1 MATGSIRVCLGL
13 KAFIAAGPRRP
24 ASHSASPAHAPR
36 IAPFLLAAF
45 AWGLS
50 PLPVPA
56 IAAPASPD
64 REVSIVFVGDVMVA
78 ERPGELITAG
88 IDPFRAFAPLLDAH
102 DLRIGNLECV
112 VATGGDALAKPYTFR
127 ADPNVLPVLKRHF
140 DGLSLANNHSGDFG
154 KQAFAEQLDLMR
166 SAGLPGFGGG
176 RNATEAHA
184 PLILERDGLRI
195 ALLGYVEFK
204 PRSFEADAT
213 RPGVAWSGEDEQ
225 VIEDIVA
232 ARRDHHAD
240 IVIPYLHWGWEEE
253 AQPSPRLRAF
263 ARRMIDAGA
272 DMVVGG
278 HPHVTQG
285 ADVYKGKPII
295 YSLGNFLFNS
305 FETEAT
311 TTGWVL
317 SAQVGPEGVRSWRT
331 HVARLDADG
340 VPWPAGSVASPCGQA
355 GATTVNLCKGSP

>member
-1 MATGSIRVCLGL
+1 MKRLL
-13 KAFIAAGPRRP
+13 LPL
-24 ASHSASPAHAPR
+24 
-36 IAPFLLAAF
+36 LLAPCLTQA
-45 AWGLS
+45 AT
-50 PLPVPA
+50 PA
-56 IAAPASPD
+56 

-78 ERPGELITAG
+78 ERPGELIAAG
-88 IDPFRAFAPLLDAH
+88 TDPLAPFQPLLARH

-112 VATGGDALAKPYTFR
+112 VATRGSALAKPYTFR
-127 ADPNVLPVLKRHF
+127 ADPRVLPVLKRHF
-140 DGLSLANNHSGDFG
+140 DAMSLANNHSGDFG
-154 KQAFAEQLDLMR
+154 KAAFAEQLGLMR
-166 SAGLPGFGGG
+166 QAGLPYFGGG
-176 RNATEAHA
+176 HDLAEAHA
-184 PLILERDGLRI
+184 PLILERNGLRI

-225 VIEDIVA
+225 VLQDVID
-232 ARRDHHAD
+232 ARRIHRAD
-240 IVIPYLHWGWEEE
+240 IVIPFMHWGWEEE
-253 AQPSPRLRAF
+253 AQPSPRLRAL
-263 ARRMIDAGA
+263 ARRLIDAGA

-295 YSLGNFLFNS
+295 YSLGNFLFNG

-317 SAQVGPEGVRSWRT
+317 SATLGPDGVREWRT

-340 VPWPAGSVASPCGQA
+340 VPHPAPAASSPCGRA
-355 GATTVNLCKGSP
+355 GDGAVRECVETP

>member
-1 MATGSIRVCLGL
+1 M
-13 KAFIAAGPRRP
+13 RP
-24 ASHSASPAHAPR
+24 LL
-36 IAPFLLAAF
+36 LLAALLG
-45 AWGLS
+45 W
-50 PLPVPA
+50 PLPA
-56 IAAPASPD
+56 AAAPAG
-64 REVSIVFVGDVMVA
+64 REVSIAFVGDVMVA
-78 ERPGELITAG
+78 ERPGELIASGVDPLRGFAG
-88 IDPFRAFAPLLDAH
+88 LLDAH

-112 VATGGDALAKPYTFR
+112 VASGGNALAKPYTFR
-127 ADPNVLPVLKRHF
+127 ADPGVLSVLKRHF
-140 DGLSLANNHSGDFG
+140 DGMSLANNHSGDFG
-154 KQAFAEQLDLMR
+154 KAAFAEQLELMQR
-166 SAGLPGFGGG
+166 AGLAGFGGG
-176 RNATEAHA
+176 RNASEAHA
-184 PLILERDGLRI
+184 PLILERNGLRI

-232 ARRDHHAD
+232 ARRDHHVD
-240 IVIPYLHWGWEEE
+240 IVIPYMHWGWEEE

-295 YSLGNFLFNS
+295 YSLGNFLFNG

-317 SAQVGPEGVRSWRT
+317 SARIGPEGVREWRT

-340 VPWPAGSVASPCGQA
+340 VPWPTAGATSPCGKA
-355 GATTVNLCKGSP
+355 GDTTVGQCTGAR